1 MATLTTAQAAGLVSL
16 SRDIHSHPELAYQ
29 ERHALGAIAD
39 FLERAGHHVERG
51 IGGPETAVRARG
63 GPLGG
68 PAGALLSGYDALPH
82 VGDGCRPNP
91 IGSSNI
97 GGVLVAAAGAPPLL

>member
-51 IGGPETAVRARG
+51 IGALGCALRALVLPLPGPSRAISAGFSALLVLARG
-63 GPLGG
+63 CAASTPPVFHP
-68 PAGALLSGYDALPH
+68 PA
-82 VGDGCRPNP
+82 
-91 IGSSNI
+91 
-97 GGVLVAAAGAPPLL
+97 APASPSY